1 MANSSRVSP
10 QGLSLHISEIEE
22 LCENYPS
29 TIVLLDHMG
38 FCKPPMWAHCQMCS
52 IVSTMCHL
60 SYSDSLLISR
70 TDEEHNTFSS
80 LLKLARFPQVVFR
93 HFCTNYIMW
102 YIICPLLVAA
112 GHAVTILM
120 ISIFNISCQSCWHAQ
135 DTFLI
140 CNICSIR
147 ILISVYIVLEDL
159 TIPF

>member
-1 MANSSRVSP
+1 MTNEIGKAMFYRAGELGVP
-10 QGLSLHISEIEE
+10 VGIMCMKGLSLHISEIEE

-38 FCKPPMWAHCQMCS
+38 FCKPPM
-52 IVSTMCHL
+52 
-60 SYSDSLLISR
+60 

-80 LLKLARFPQVVFR
+80 MQVVLS

-120 ISIFNISCQSCWHAQ
+120 ISIFNISCQSYWHAQ

-147 ILISVYIVLEDL
+147 ILISVHIVLEDL